1 MKLIFHI
8 LTAVLAALL
17 HSQSAPA
24 DRGGTARDLTAWT
37 ISQTTGCYDTG
48 PRRGAELSAD
58 TELGASA
65 DGPDGPR
72 EVPASVR
79 QVHAWERDEE
89 IRQSYHR
96 MADAPAKWSL
106 PPPTGPP
113 SS

>member
-1 MKLIFHI
+1 VKLIFHI

-65 DGPDGPR
+65 DGPDGPCGL
-72 EVPASVR
+72 PALVR
-79 QVHAWERDEE
+79 QAHA
-89 IRQSYHR
+89 
-96 MADAPAKWSL
+96 
-106 PPPTGPP
+106 
-113 SS
+113 